1 MLSAIQCTKGGKDYI
16 LISCPTGTS
25 KKKGKTVHERSC
37 GKIFAFEVDGAG
49 NMTLTKT
56 TDIND
61 SAFMY
66 SCMTCL
72 NNGRIALLYESA
84 EGEITYTVYAPG
96 ELI

>member
-1 MLSAIQCTKGGKDYI
+1 
-16 LISCPTGTS
+16 
-25 KKKGKTVHERSC
+25 
-37 GKIFAFEVDGAG
+37 
-49 NMTLTKT
+49 MTLTKT

-84 EGEITYTVYAPG
+84 EGEIIYTVYAPG